1 MSVSPSRL
9 VAGATFVVLGVLL
22 LLEAADA
29 LSVPAGL
36 YPALLLVGLGLAL
49 VARR

>member
-1 MSVSPSRL
+1 MPTSRSRL

-22 LLEAADA
+22 VLDATDVLDVAAG
-29 LSVPAGL
+29 VI
-36 YPALLLVGLGLAL
+36 PALLLLGLGLAL